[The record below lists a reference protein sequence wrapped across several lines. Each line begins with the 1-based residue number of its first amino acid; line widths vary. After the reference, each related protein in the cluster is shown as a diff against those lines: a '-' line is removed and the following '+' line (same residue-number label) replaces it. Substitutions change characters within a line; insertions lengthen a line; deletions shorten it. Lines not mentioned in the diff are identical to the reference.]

1 LLPARLYSPAE
12 CFLIAN
18 RIFSIIAYRS
28 IDRFIEGGQMKRASL
43 LLMFVAFLGAF
54 PVIFHG
60 LSVLPASA
68 EELKADTNVLIPMDS
83 IAPTQGYPGT
93 GTINSLNIKAG
104 RINLSSEP
112 IASLGW
118 VAQSRDFQVLDR
130 DALANLKPGQ
140 KITFELVKLYNGNYI
155 VIKIEPAK

>member
-1 LLPARLYSPAE
+1 
-12 CFLIAN
+12 
-18 RIFSIIAYRS
+18 
-28 IDRFIEGGQMKRASL
+28 MKRSAFIFKSML
-43 LLMFVAFLGAF
+43 FLGALLAEF
-54 PVIFHG
+54 ILATV
-60 LSVLPASA
+60 VPASA
-68 EELKADTNVLIPMDS
+68 EELKADTNVIIPMDS

-93 GTINSLNIKAG
+93 GTVNSLDIKAG

-118 VAQSRDFQVLDR
+118 AAQSRDFQVLGR